1 MRILI
6 VTAGS
11 RGDVAPFTGLGQRLR
26 QAGHEVAVAAHDR
39 FVDLIEG
46 CALEHRSLPGDPLE
60 MVRARTNA
68 SSPEAVRSLFV
79 SFLNE
84 LGEGV
89 LAAAADTEVLLTAF
103 GPAPLSR
110 LVATALDIP
119 SLGIY
124 LLPGVPTRAF
134 APPGWPGTGAPT
146 PEGNL
151 AAGRAALTQVDGLY
165 AEPLASLRARLGV
178 PASASGGPADA
189 GPPRGWPICHGFSP
203 SVLPRP
209 ADWPDHV
216 SVTGYWWPARPD
228 HWQPPDEVIE
238 FLRAGPAPVFFGFGS
253 MDPDQAAR
261 LNDIVAAST
270 EQAGVRAV
278 VQSGWAGLN
287 PRGDDILMVD
297 DLPHDW
303 LFPQMAAVVHHA
315 GAGTTGAGIRAGR
328 PTVAAPIL
336 VDQPFWAA
344 RLHRLGVAPPP
355 LPLPELSVDNLAAA
369 IRACLD
375 EPAYR
380 DRATQLAADL
390 AAEDGAGAVLE
401 HIAALQR

>member
-1 MRILI
+1 
-6 VTAGS
+6 
-11 RGDVAPFTGLGQRLR
+11 
-26 QAGHEVAVAAHDR
+26 
-39 FVDLIEG
+39 
-46 CALEHRSLPGDPLE
+46 
-60 MVRARTNA
+60 
-68 SSPEAVRSLFV
+68 
-79 SFLNE
+79 
-84 LGEGV
+84 
-89 LAAAADTEVLLTAF
+89 
-103 GPAPLSR
+103 
-110 LVATALDIP
+110 
-119 SLGIY
+119 
-124 LLPGVPTRAF
+124 
-134 APPGWPGTGAPT
+134 
-146 PEGNL
+146 
-151 AAGRAALTQVDGLY
+151 
-165 AEPLASLRARLGV
+165 
-178 PASASGGPADA
+178 
-189 GPPRGWPICHGFSP
+189 
-203 SVLPRP
+203 
-209 ADWPDHV
+209 
-216 SVTGYWWPARPD
+216 
-228 HWQPPDEVIE
+228 VIE